1 MHSSHQAA
9 RPAGMVAPAPVE
21 SAAFKVLLA
30 LSLSHG
36 LNDTIQALL
45 PSIYPMLKTSY
56 GLTFAQVG
64 LITFVFQLAGSLLQ
78 PFVGAYTDRRP
89 LPYSLPVGMGITM
102 AGLFL
107 LSRADSFAVVL
118 ISAGLVGTGSAIFH
132 PEASRLARLASGGR
146 HGFAQSLFQVGG
158 NFGSSLGPLLAAWI
172 VVPRGQAHV
181 LWFTLIALA
190 AIVVLTRVGGWYQ
203 ARLAGLRGKT
213 GPASAPLR
221 GPFSRGV
228 TLWALFVLGVLIFS
242 KFIYLTS
249 LTSYYTF
256 YLIERFGISLERA
269 QYYLFIFLFASA
281 VGTIVGG
288 PVGDRWGRKIVIW
301 ISILGVAPFSLALP
315 HVGLVWCGV
324 LSAIVG
330 VILASAFSAILVY
343 AQEMI
348 PGKVGLVSGLFFGS
362 AFGMAAIGSAVL
374 GKVADETSIGF
385 VFDVCGYLPLLGVLT
400 AFLPD
405 IERRRRRART

>member
-1 MHSSHQAA
+1 MSAQSIQA
-9 RPAGMVAPAPVE
+9 PPPGIVAPASGE

-56 GLTFAQVG
+56 GLTFTQVG

-102 AGLFL
+102 SGLVM
-107 LSRADSFAVVL
+107 LSQAASFPMIL

-132 PEASRLARLASGGR
+132 PEASRLARLSSGGR
-146 HGFAQSLFQVGG
+146 HGFAQALFQVGG
-158 NFGSSLGPLLAAWI
+158 NFGSSMGPLLAAWI
-172 VVPRGQAHV
+172 VAPRGQAHV
-181 LWFTLIALA
+181 LWFTLVALA
-190 AIVVLTRVGGWYQ
+190 AIIVLTRVGGWYQ
-203 ARLAGLRGKT
+203 ARLAGLRRQPGV
-213 GPASAPLR
+213 AIAPLR
-221 GPFSRGV
+221 GPLSRGM

-269 QYYLFIFLFASA
+269 QHYLFVFLFASA

-385 VFDVCGYLPLLGVLT
+385 VFDICGYLPLLGVLT

-405 IERRRRRART
+405 IERRRRR